1 MVQHKHNWETKRLI
15 WLALLL
21 YHLITVVCKQTFSI
35 SEICLQIIRKETLTS
50 RYLSATPQRKWQ
62 SSQDRPCFQLVHAF
76 RVPGCLALFS
86 VLYMHLTAT
95 CWGRFFFFFKP
106 PFRDEEI
113 EAQRFKTLRVLRKKC
128 QDHNL
133 NPYCLAPVSDSSVL
147 SYCIFWCFWDCSAFN
162 LMILNLSL
170 HPSSPLTSVISI
182 PAASW
187 VALPESLAGTCN
199 STWSVLI
206 HYLSKQMY
214 LVFPLSQVTYQALE
228 MKLGKQT
235 KDSCLLWANFLWVVG
250 WNK

>member
-1 MVQHKHNWETKRLI
+1 MPANNQKRNSDFQIPECYASEKMAVFSGSPL
-15 WLALLL
+15 LSVGACFPCARLFGTVLGALHASHRNLL
-21 YHLITVVCKQTFSI
+21 RQV
-35 SEICLQIIRKETLTS
+35 
-50 RYLSATPQRKWQ
+50 
-62 SSQDRPCFQLVHAF
+62 
-76 RVPGCLALFS
+76 
-86 VLYMHLTAT
+86 
-95 CWGRFFFFFKP
+95 FFFFFKP

-147 SYCIFWCFWDCSAFN
+147 SYSIFWCFWDCSAFN

-199 STWSVLI
+199 ST
-206 HYLSKQMY
+206 
-214 LVFPLSQVTYQALE
+214 
-228 MKLGKQT
+228 
-235 KDSCLLWANFLWVVG
+235 
-250 WNK
+250 

>member
-1 MVQHKHNWETKRLI
+1 MLRLRENGSLLRI
-15 WLALLL
+15 ALAFSWCMLSVCQ
-21 YHLITVVCKQTFSI
+21 VVWHCSRCFTCI
-35 SEICLQIIRKETLTS
+35 S
-50 RYLSATPQRKWQ
+50 PQ
-62 SSQDRPCFQLVHAF
+62 
-76 RVPGCLALFS
+76 LAE
-86 VLYMHLTAT
+86 A
-95 CWGRFFFFFKP
+95 GFFFFFKP

-199 STWSVLI
+199 ST
-206 HYLSKQMY
+206 
-214 LVFPLSQVTYQALE
+214 
-228 MKLGKQT
+228 
-235 KDSCLLWANFLWVVG
+235 
-250 WNK
+250 